1 MGGCLKG
8 CVGRVAAVAVLL
20 AVGAYAG
27 WRWGPDAFPRLER
40 FVRGETAEAEAAG
53 APSPE
58 LAEATLDRFERF
70 RAAGA
75 TESQL
80 VLGETELSS
89 LVRYSL
95 PGILPAGV
103 ADPAVELAEG
113 RIFLSAEVALS
124 SFPELRLPE
133 EVRGLL
139 PDTVPIRIGGS
150 LGPGSESSAML
161 YVDEVR
167 AGPLPPLPDRFIP
180 PILSALGREGRED
193 LAPNAM
199 TLPLPEGLRR
209 VYVRRDSLVLEADR

>member
-8 CVGRVAAVAVLL
+8 CVGRVAAVTVLL
-20 AVGAYAG
+20 AAGAYAG
-27 WRWGPDAFPRLER
+27 WRWGSDVFPGLER
-40 FVRGETAEAEAAG
+40 IVRGGPAEAEEAPF
-53 APSPE
+53 PSPE
-58 LAEATLDRFERF
+58 LAEATLGRFERF
-70 RAAGA
+70 RGA
-75 TESQL
+75 DEAQL
-80 VLGETELSS
+80 VLGDAELSS

-103 ADPAVELAEG
+103 TEPAVELSEG
-113 RIFLSAEVALS
+113 QIFLSAEVALE

-150 LGPGSESSAML
+150 LGPGNGSNAML

-180 PILSALGREGRED
+180 PILSALGREDRD
-193 LAPNAM
+193 ALPPNALM
-199 TLPLPEGLRR
+199 VPLPEGLRR